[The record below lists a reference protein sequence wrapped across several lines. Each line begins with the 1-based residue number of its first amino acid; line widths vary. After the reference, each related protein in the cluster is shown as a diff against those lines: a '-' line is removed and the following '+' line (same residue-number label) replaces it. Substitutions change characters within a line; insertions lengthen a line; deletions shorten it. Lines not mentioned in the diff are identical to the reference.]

1 MNWKDDPEIQAEIQR
16 RGARG
21 SLVRTAVIWMP
32 LFLAC
37 AAATLF
43 YLADTARGGSHGGT
57 WVLVIVLTVL
67 SVLFGFQGIQAALD
81 LRIAPNEESGFVERR
96 WARRDSLV
104 MQTQYMRLGRHIL
117 RGEAGLLDHISEGD
131 YVTVSF
137 YPHSAIIVWVAK
149 EKPPEGLPAPTARK
163 RR

>member
-21 SLVRTAVIWMP
+21 SLVRTVVIWMP

-37 AAATLF
+37 ALATLF
-43 YLADTARGGSHGGT
+43 FLADTATGGSHGGT
-57 WVLVIVLTVL
+57 WVLVMVLGVL

-81 LRIAPNEESGFVERR
+81 LRTAPREESGFVERR

-117 RGEAGLLDHISEGD
+117 RGEAGLLEHISEGD

-137 YPHSAIIVWVAK
+137 YPHSAVIVWVAK
-149 EKPPEGLPAPTARK
+149 EQPPEGLAPPATRK

>member
-21 SLVRTAVIWMP
+21 SLIRTVVLWMP

-43 YLADTARGGSHGGT
+43 YLADTATGGSHGGT

-81 LRIAPNEESGFVERR
+81 LRISPREESGFVERR

-104 MQTQYMRLGRHIL
+104 MQTQYIRLGRHIL
-117 RGEAGLLDHISEGD
+117 RGDAGLLEPILEGD

-137 YPHSAIIVWVAK
+137 YPHSAVIVWVAK
-149 EKPPEGLPAPTARK
+149 EKAPEGLPAPTASE